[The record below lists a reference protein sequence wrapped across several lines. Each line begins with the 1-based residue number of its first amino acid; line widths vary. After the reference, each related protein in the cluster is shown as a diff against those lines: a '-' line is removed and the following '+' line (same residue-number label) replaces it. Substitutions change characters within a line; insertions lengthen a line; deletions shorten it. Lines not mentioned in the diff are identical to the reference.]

1 MIFRKERVDVPAR
14 PPVKKAGYPFDK
26 IRLLLTGCNLRIST
40 RITIGAIILVVTG
53 ALALKF
59 VEESRLK
66 DAYLSEQR
74 AGLEQKLHIEKSRL
88 IQAIGVLRQD
98 ALFLSATP
106 PVSGIVFAASAHGQ
120 GVRHGETGKVWEERL
135 QQIFSSFLETHPGYY
150 QLRFIGVADG
160 GREIVRLDN
169 RDGRI
174 EITPP
179 GMLQRKADSDY
190 FKATLGLRDGEVY
203 LSEFNLNREEGIL
216 QYPYRPTLRAAVP
229 VFAPSGRIFGMV
241 VINMG
246 MGDFLESVASGLP
259 AGVRAYLTNTNGQ
272 YLYHPDEQRF
282 FGFERGGQHTIITD
296 FPQIGAMFSRHEP
309 DYLPLQA
316 VAMKTDQYL
325 AAERIYFD
333 ASDPVRFLLLA
344 YHMPDITA
352 AARIA
357 AIPLEQVAGGFFAML
372 LVSGVALLFLR
383 WTFAPLEQM
392 AAAARK
398 IAVGDMVV
406 VLPQKGCGEIAA
418 LGDALDAMLD
428 KLRVAAIA
436 FETHEAIVI
445 TDRYPKIL
453 RVNRAFQDIT
463 GYTAEEVIGRNP
475 NILSAERKP
484 DAFYEEMW
492 ATIIREGKWSGEMLD
507 KRKNGEIYP
516 KRLTVTA
523 VTAPDGTLT
532 HYVGSFVDITER
544 KKAEEEINR
553 LVFFDPL
560 TSLPNR
566 RLMLDRLQQALAN
579 SARSGRHGAIMF
591 IDLDNFKAINDTK
604 GHDIGDL
611 ILIEVAR
618 RLQSCMREG
627 DTVSRLSG
635 DEFVV
640 MLQDIGTEAEHVA
653 TQAEEVGKKI
663 LAAIDQPYLI
673 RDEEYHSTASIGV
686 NLFAD
691 HATTPDT
698 LLKTADIAMYQA
710 KSSGRNAIRFFDSE
724 MQTILEARASME
736 ADLRYALD
744 KRQFRLYYQAQVD
757 NTGHILGA
765 EALIRWLHPTRGMVP
780 PDQFIPIAEES
791 PQILDIGQW
800 VLETACQQLALW
812 SKDGQKSNLALS
824 VNVSPRQFKSGDFV
838 DRVAVVLR
846 EYRVNPSL
854 LKLELTESMVLH
866 DVTDI
871 ATKMHA
877 VKKMGV
883 GLSMDD
889 FGTGY
894 SSLSHLKQLPLDQ
907 LKIDR
912 SFVRDIVTDPN
923 DAVMVKTIIDMA
935 HNFRLNA
942 IAEGVETEAQLEFLK
957 CHGCSA
963 YQGYLFS
970 RPVPLEEFEALLG
983 EGRRG

>member
-1 MIFRKERVDVPAR
+1 MIGGNIMNQRKFMKLHNFR
-14 PPVKKAGYPFDK
+14 
-26 IRLLLTGCNLRIST
+26 LST
-40 RITIGAIILVVTG
+40 RITIGAIVLVSAG
-53 ALALKF
+53 ALALMF
-59 VEESRLK
+59 VEEARLE
-66 DAYLSEQR
+66 DVYISELR
-74 AGLEQKLHIEKSRL
+74 ARLEQKLHIEELRL
-88 IQAIGVLRQD
+88 SQTIGTLRQD
-98 ALFLSATP
+98 VLFLSSIP
-106 PVSGIVFAASAHGQ
+106 PVSGIMRAALNNGHDTLHGDA
-120 GVRHGETGKVWEERL
+120 GKVWEERL
-135 QQIFSSFLETHPGYY
+135 QQIFSSFLKTHPSYY
-150 QLRFIGVADG
+150 QARFIGVADG

-169 RDGRI
+169 RGGRI

-179 GMLQRKADSDY
+179 GMLQRKAGSDY
-190 FKATLGLRDGEVY
+190 FKATLSLRDGEVY
-203 LSEFNLNREEGIL
+203 LSEFNLNREEGII
-216 QYPYRPTLRAAVP
+216 QQPYLPTLRAVVP
-229 VFAPSGRIFGMV
+229 VFDSSGRIFGIV
-241 VINMG
+241 VINMD
-246 MGDFLESVASGLP
+246 MSNFLGSAASGLP
-259 AGVRAYLTNTNGQ
+259 AGVQAYMTNMDGQ
-272 YLYHPDEQRF
+272 YLYHTDAERF
-282 FGFERGGQHTIITD
+282 FGFERGGKDTIITD
-296 FPQIGAMFSRHEP
+296 FPQIRTMFDREAP

-316 VAMKTDQYL
+316 VAMKTEQYL

-333 ASDPVRFLLLA
+333 TKDPARFLLLV
-344 YHMPDITA
+344 YHMADAMSAAQIT
-352 AARIA
+352 
-357 AIPLEQVAGGFFAML
+357 AIPLEQIAGGFAAML
-372 LVSGVALLFLR
+372 LVSGVARQFLHR
-383 WTFAPLEQM
+383 TFAPLEQI
-392 AAAARK
+392 ATAARK
-398 IAVGDMVV
+398 IADGDMAAM
-406 VLPQKGCGEIAA
+406 LPQNGNGEIAA
-418 LGDALDAMLD
+418 LRDALDAMLD
-428 KLRVAAIA
+428 KLQVAAIA
-436 FETHEAIVI
+436 FETHEAIMI
-445 TDRYPKIL
+445 TDCHPKIL
-453 RVNRAFQDIT
+453 RVNQAFHDIT
-463 GYTAEEVIGRNP
+463 GYTEEEVIGHNP
-475 NILSAERKP
+475 NILSAKSKP
-484 DAFYEEMW
+484 KAFYEEMW
-492 ATIIREGKWSGEMLD
+492 AAISREGKWSGEMLD
-507 KRKNGEIYP
+507 KRKNGEVFP
-516 KRLTVTA
+516 AWLTITA

-532 HYVGSFVDITER
+532 HYVGSFFDITKSKE
-544 KKAEEEINR
+544 AEEEINR

-579 SARSGRHGAIMF
+579 STRSGRHGAIMF

-663 LAAIDQPYLI
+663 LAAINQPYLI

-710 KSSGRNAIRFFDSE
+710 KASGRNAIRFFDSE
-724 MQTILEARASME
+724 MQTILEARTSME

-744 KRQFRLYYQAQVD
+744 KLQFRLYYQAQVD

-765 EALIRWLHPTRGMVP
+765 EALIRWLHPKRGMVP

-800 VLETACQQLALW
+800 VLETACQQLAMW
-812 SKDGQKSNLALS
+812 SKDERKCNLALS
-824 VNVSPRQFKSGDFV
+824 VNVSVRQFKSGDFV
-838 DRVAVVLR
+838 DRVAAVIR
-846 EYRVNPSL
+846 EHRINPSL
-854 LKLELTESMVLH
+854 LKLEITESMVLH
-866 DVTDI
+866 DLTDI
-871 ATKMHA
+871 ASKMHA
-877 VKKMGV
+877 VKKLGV

-912 SFVRDIVTDPN
+912 SFVRDIVNNPN

-957 CHGCSA
+957 YHGCSA

-983 EGRRG
+983 EGRMGRG